1 MKHRGII
8 WDLDGTLLDTLDDLM
23 DATNHSLTVF
33 GCPTRSKEEIRRFVG
48 NGAELLI
55 RRALPGKPNDP
66 DPMQVLACFRE
77 YYDAHC
83 RVKTAPYPGIMEL
96 LRGLKEQG
104 YAMAVVSNKPDSAV
118 KILCDDHFPG
128 LFCAVTGEVDGCPR
142 KPAPDLVFRA
152 VRALGL
158 ECGDC
163 VYVGD
168 SEVDVHTARNA
179 AMDCISVL
187 WGFRDRDFLREQGA
201 EHLCQSPA
209 DFPGLLKEME

>member
-8 WDLDGTLLDTLDDLM
+8 WDLDGTLLDTLEDLM
-23 DATNHSLTVF
+23 DATNHALIVF

-55 RRALPGKPNDP
+55 CRALPGKPNDP

-83 RVKTAPYPGIMEL
+83 RGKTAPYPGIMEL

-179 AMDCISVL
+179 AMDCISVV